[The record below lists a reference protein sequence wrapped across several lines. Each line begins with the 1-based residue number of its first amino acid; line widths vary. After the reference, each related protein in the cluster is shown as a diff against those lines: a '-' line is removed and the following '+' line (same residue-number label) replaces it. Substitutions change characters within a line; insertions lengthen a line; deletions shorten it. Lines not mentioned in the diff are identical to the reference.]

1 MYKVY
6 GNSKINGWEVVA
18 NKKSLVDAKKIANRL
33 TADEYYSYLI
43 KESDENG
50 DRIIRQETL
59 KEETEKEKVKSFK
72 EKYKVKEEKV
82 NDKYELSG
90 REKPKSRMKKKEELM
105 KEVRDYI
112 DR

>member
-6 GNSKINGWEVVA
+6 GNSKINGWEIVA
-18 NKKSLVDAKKIANRL
+18 NKKSLVDANKIANRL
-33 TADEYYSYLI
+33 TAEEYYSYLI

-72 EKYKVKEEKV
+72 EKYKVEIK
-82 NDKYELSG
+82 
-90 REKPKSRMKKKEELM
+90 EKPVSRMKKKEELR
-105 KEVRDYI
+105 KLTEEYI